1 MYSVWCILYSL
12 SVSVSSVPV
21 QMSDAQTSDT
31 TNVGQYKRR
40 MHKRQTSTNVRPV
53 QSSDQYKRQT
63 GTNVGPVKSLDQY
76 KRHTGT
82 STNVGRVHL

>member
-1 MYSVWCILYSL
+1 
-12 SVSVSSVPV
+12 
-21 QMSDAQTSDT
+21 
-31 TNVGQYKRR
+31 

-82 STNVGRVHL
+82 NVGPVLTSDGYIYKKKHRTWKILIGPLF